1 MDKTNPAEWQAVKPK
16 SIVTISDAQGIQD
29 SMRRGLGVR
38 GLDYTVRSVAL
49 CEQLDC
55 LSTHLIF
62 TLDDAEQAAFLLVKI
77 VDDLVD
83 LTLYFELPGLSGGE
97 RADLLERGMHW
108 LFQTPADLNS
118 FEPSQLRYTTS
129 LVQTVPGAADAPP
142 LELLY
147 TLKPQGELQCHY
159 AESPARAGLPA
170 QMLATLVE
178 YRCDQP
184 AENPEFLILE
194 VGEERSRRS
203 FLRFFLGCPIGLSEV
218 DVLGI

>member
-1 MDKTNPAEWQAVKPK
+1 
-16 SIVTISDAQGIQD
+16 
-29 SMRRGLGVR
+29 
-38 GLDYTVRSVAL
+38 
-49 CEQLDC
+49 
-55 LSTHLIF
+55 
-62 TLDDAEQAAFLLVKI
+62 
-77 VDDLVD
+77 
-83 LTLYFELPGLSGGE
+83 
-97 RADLLERGMHW
+97 
-108 LFQTPADLNS
+108 
-118 FEPSQLRYTTS
+118 
-129 LVQTVPGAADAPP
+129 VQTVPGAAGAPP

-159 AESPARAGLPA
+159 SESPARAGLPA

-203 FLRFFLGCPIGLSEV
+203 FLRFFLGCPIQLSEV